1 MRETAKLAVVLL
13 IICAVATALLGFVN
27 SITAAPIAEYK
38 IKEAQDA
45 RMEVMNTASDITE
58 EISAE
63 KREAI
68 AAAIGSSPEEL
79 TEIYAAKDE
88 SGQIVGYTIKVAS
101 KGFGGSMEVLIGIMT
116 DGRINEVRILSH
128 TETPGL
134 GANATTEKFYGQYK
148 GKTAPGT
155 VEVIKA
161 GNPADN
167 QVLSISGATITSNA
181 VTNAVNVAMSAY
193 NELIKGE

>member
-13 IICAVATALLGFVN
+13 LICAVATALLGGVN
-27 SITAAPIAEYK
+27 SVTSAPIAEHK
-38 IKEAQDA
+38 IREAQEA
-45 RMEVMNTASDITE
+45 RLEVMNTAADISE
-58 EISAE
+58 EVPAE

-68 AAAIGSSPEEL
+68 AAAIGSSAEEL
-79 TEIYAAKDE
+79 TEIYAAKDAG
-88 SGQIVGYTIKVAS
+88 GQIIGYTIKVTS
-101 KGFGGSMEVLIGIMT
+101 KGFGGGIEVLVGIMA
-116 DGRINEVRILSH
+116 DGKINEVRILSH

-161 GNPADN
+161 GNTADN

-181 VTNAVNVAMSAY
+181 VTKAVNVAMSAY
-193 NELIKGE
+193 SELIKGE